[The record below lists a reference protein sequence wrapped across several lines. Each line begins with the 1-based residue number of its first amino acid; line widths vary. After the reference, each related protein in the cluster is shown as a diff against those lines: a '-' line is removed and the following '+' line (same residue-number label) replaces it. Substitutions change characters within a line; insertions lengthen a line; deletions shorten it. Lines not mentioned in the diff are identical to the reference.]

1 MPPSASLRPL
11 PYSITA
17 AGSESVLPARM
28 WPALIRVHCHG
39 SQGATI
45 NTIVTLPGG
54 APWSPLCC
62 MSHAAASTV
71 PRGLGPKYSLLA

>member
-1 MPPSASLRPL
+1 MPPSGLSA
-11 PYSITA
+11 TA
-17 AGSESVLPARM
+17 AVFDHRRLQRVSPACADVA
-28 WPALIRVHCHG
+28 ALIRVHCHG

-71 PRGLGPKYSLLA
+71 PRGLGPK